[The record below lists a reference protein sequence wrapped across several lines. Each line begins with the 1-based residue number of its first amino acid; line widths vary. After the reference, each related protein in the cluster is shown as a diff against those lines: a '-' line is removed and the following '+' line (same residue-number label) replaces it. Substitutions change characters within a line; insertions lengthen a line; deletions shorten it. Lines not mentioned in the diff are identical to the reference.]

1 MMVNATAMTVM
12 SFRVIGTASIVIA
25 TNNMALLIAFLF
37 GPLCQGWGQPMPL
50 QGFLVEKAEIIW

>member
-1 MMVNATAMTVM
+1 M
-12 SFRVIGTASIVIA
+12 SFRAIGTASIVIA